1 MADTART
8 QLSDGMSGQTVG
20 GRYRLLRR
28 IAAGGMAEVY
38 AAEDIIGGGE
48 AAIKI
53 LPHARDEESV
63 SRFRREAEAVAA
75 LTHPHI
81 VRVHDWGAYDGTQYI
96 AMEYLPGPNLKQ
108 LIDEHGAL
116 SEDRALE
123 TAAQLA
129 DALDFAHQRHIIH
142 RDVKPHNVLLDA
154 DGNAKLADF
163 GIARVAGSI
172 QLTQTRS
179 VLGTAQYL
187 SPEQAR
193 GTHLDERTDL
203 YSLGVVLFEM
213 LTGQVPF
220 QAESAVAVA
229 LKHSDESPPRPRTIN
244 PRISPE
250 AEQIILKAME
260 KDPQRRYQS
269 ATEMR
274 DALQTVR
281 AGGEDLLNAA
291 TTRMA
296 PVDGAAFGTGVASR
310 PPNASPSPAAWRR
323 PSRRAPVWLLPG
335 IVAVALIAGV
345 VALGRATSGGIIV
358 PDIRGMTAAEAAAEI
373 EGVGLKLDVAG
384 TLVSAEVPRDRIVS
398 QQPSAGERR
407 DREGTVQVAVSA
419 GRGTVSVPNV
429 LGMPETEAVDL
440 LRRAGLGVSNVRRT
454 ASDSVP
460 AGRVV
465 QQSPAGG
472 QEAPTDFGVDLVFS
486 SGRASVAPPVTP
498 TVQQNQQQNQG
509 RGRGRGRGGRDD

>member
-1 MADTART
+1 MAETART
-8 QLSDGMSGQTVG
+8 QLRDGGLSGDTVG
-20 GRYRLLRR
+20 GRYRLVRR

-38 AAEDIIGGGE
+38 AAADVVGGGE

-81 VRVHDWGAYDGTQYI
+81 VRVHDWGAYDGTLYI

-108 LIDEHGAL
+108 SIDAHGAL
-116 SEDRALE
+116 PEDRALE
-123 TAAQLA
+123 LAAQLA
-129 DALDFAHQRHIIH
+129 DALDFAHQQHIIH
-142 RDVKPHNVLLDA
+142 RDVKPHNVLLDST
-154 DGNAKLADF
+154 GSAKLADF
-163 GIARVAGSI
+163 GIARIAGSI

-193 GTHLDERTDL
+193 GGHLDERTDL

-220 QAESAVAVA
+220 HAESAVAVA
-229 LKHSDESPPRPRTIN
+229 LKHSDERPPRLRAIN

-250 AEQIILKAME
+250 AEQIVLKAME
-260 KDPQRRYQS
+260 KAPQRRYQS

-274 DALQTVR
+274 DALR
-281 AGGEDLLNAA
+281 AVLVGKVALLNAE

-296 PVDGAAFGTGVASR
+296 PVRARGFGAGGVAGS
-310 PPNASPSPAAWRR
+310 PNALPPPAVWRR
-323 PSRRAPVWLLPG
+323 PVRRVPVWVLPG
-335 IVAVALIAGV
+335 VAALALIMGGV
-345 VALGRATSGGIIV
+345 AFGRAATAGITV
-358 PDIRGMTAAEAAAEI
+358 PDVRGMTQVEAAAELG
-373 EGVGLKLDVAG
+373 GVGLKLDVAG
-384 TLVSAEVPRDRIVS
+384 TLISADVPRDRVIS
-398 QQPSAGERR
+398 QQPEGGRR
-407 DREGTVQVAVSA
+407 IDREGSVQVALSA
-419 GRGTVSVPNV
+419 GRVSVPNV
-429 LGMPETEAVDL
+429 VGRPEPEAVDL
-440 LRRAGLGVSNVRRT
+440 LRRGGLRVGNVGRT
-454 ASDSVP
+454 PSDSVP
-460 AGRVV
+460 AGRVL

-472 QEAPTDFGVDLVFS
+472 QEAPPDSGVDLVVS
-486 SGRASVAPPVTP
+486 AGRASVAPTPSP